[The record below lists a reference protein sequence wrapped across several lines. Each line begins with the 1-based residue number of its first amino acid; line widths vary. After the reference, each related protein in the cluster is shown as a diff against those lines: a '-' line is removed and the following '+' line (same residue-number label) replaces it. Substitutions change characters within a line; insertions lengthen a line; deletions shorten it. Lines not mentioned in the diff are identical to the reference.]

1 MARVKTQ
8 GTELHMT
15 PDSGTTVYKVGYITS
30 ISGLGG
36 GADQIDVTHFDSA
49 EREFERGFLAPGQ
62 VTISIVYDTADTSFG
77 QLMSLRSSGAVA
89 DWLISSP
96 GTDAPSWSGT
106 NGRLEPGSGRRGL
119 AFKAY
124 VADMTWSFETN
135 EVWRVEV
142 ALQRSGPVALVITP

>member
-1 MARVKTQ
+1 MAKVKTQ

-15 PDSGTTVYKVGYITS
+15 PDSGISIYKVGHITS

-49 EREFERGFLAPGQ
+49 EREFVRGFLSPGQ
-62 VTISIVYDTADTSFG
+62 VTISIVYDTADANFS
-77 QLMSLRSSGAVA
+77 QLLTLKGNGALA

-96 GTDAPSWSGT
+96 GSGT
-106 NGRLEPGSGRRGL
+106 PTWDTGDQRLEPATGRRGL
-119 AFKAY
+119 AFRAY

-135 EVWRVEV
+135 EVWRVELT
-142 ALQRSGPVALVITP
+142 LQRSGSVALVVTP

>member
-1 MARVKTQ
+1 MAKLKTQ
-8 GTELHMT
+8 GTELYMT
-15 PDSGTTVYKVGYITS
+15 PDGGTNIYKIGYITS

-49 EREFERGFLAPGQ
+49 EREYERGFLAPGQ
-62 VTISIVYDTADTSFG
+62 VTISIVYDTSDPSFA
-77 QLMSLRSSGAVA
+77 QLTSLRSSGAMA

-96 GTDAPSWSGT
+96 GTAAPSWSGA

-142 ALQRSGPVALVITP
+142 TLQRSGSVALVITP